1 MKKMRII
8 MLATMI
14 GFGVLAI
21 STQAQHI
28 DSTRIESNFYQSI
41 RANQVDSYITF
52 GQGFG
57 NLEPLI
63 FEGLISPYF
72 LLRTSRNARWG
83 ATVSP
88 AIMLRMEAEKSFPV
102 RAPSYMP
109 NISFYHQISKTS
121 NQVKYVFL
129 TLMHHSNGQDD
140 NFMNDDGTYNTQS
153 GDFSTNM
160 IEVGAFF
167 NKAVLPFTNTREYFR
182 TSVEYHIN
190 VARSPELEG
199 VYSFLR
205 WHNSIRIFRFPL
217 PKSTLKWLEDKTQL
231 PEVQTNIKTTWMFG
245 EVNNTSFFDLE
256 ERFNLSLTISYR
268 PQVLN
273 DVSFFVSFYT
283 GKDYYNMQFMRR
295 INVLRFGLQA
305 YTFK

>member
-1 MKKMRII
+1 MKKTRVIV
-8 MLATMI
+8 LAAVL
-14 GFGVLAI
+14 GFGVLPI
-21 STQAQHI
+21 NTQAQHI
-28 DSTRIESNFYQSI
+28 DSTRIESGFFQSI

-57 NLEPLI
+57 NVEPLI

-83 ATVSP
+83 ATISP
-88 AIMLRMEAEKSFPV
+88 AIRLRMEAKESFPI

-109 NISFYHQISKTS
+109 NITFYHQISRE
-121 NQVKYVFL
+121 NDDIKYLFMSLV
-129 TLMHHSNGQDD
+129 HHSNGQDG
-140 NFMNDDGTYNTQS
+140 NFKNDDGTYNVQS

-167 NKAVLPFTNTREYFR
+167 NKTVLPFTNTREYFQS
-182 TSVEYHIN
+182 SVEYHLN
-190 VARSPELEG
+190 VARSEELEG

-205 WHNSIRIFRFPL
+205 WHNNIRIFRFPL

-245 EVNNTSFFDLE
+245 DVNNATFFDLAE
-256 ERFNLSLTISYR
+256 HLNLSFTISYR

-273 DVSFFVSFYT
+273 DVSFFVTFYT
-283 GKDYYNMQFMRR
+283 GKDYYNMHFARR
-295 INVLRFGLQA
+295 IQVLQFGLQA
-305 YTFK
+305 YAIK

>member
-1 MKKMRII
+1 MRVILFAA
-8 MLATMI
+8 ML
-14 GFGVLAI
+14 GFGAIAI
-21 STQAQHI
+21 STQAQPI
-28 DSTRIESNFYQSI
+28 DSTRIESGFFQSI

-129 TLMHHSNGQDD
+129 TLMHHSNGQEG
-140 NFMNDDGTYNTQS
+140 NFMNDDGTYNTQT

-160 IEVGAFF
+160 VEFGAFF

-182 TSVEYHIN
+182 TSVE
-190 VARSPELEG
+190 
-199 VYSFLR
+199 
-205 WHNSIRIFRFPL
+205 
-217 PKSTLKWLEDKTQL
+217 
-231 PEVQTNIKTTWMFG
+231 
-245 EVNNTSFFDLE
+245 
-256 ERFNLSLTISYR
+256 
-268 PQVLN
+268 
-273 DVSFFVSFYT
+273 
-283 GKDYYNMQFMRR
+283 
-295 INVLRFGLQA
+295 
-305 YTFK
+305 

>member
-1 MKKMRII
+1 MRVILFAA
-8 MLATMI
+8 ML
-14 GFGVLAI
+14 GFGAIAI
-21 STQAQHI
+21 STQAQPI
-28 DSTRIESNFYQSI
+28 DSTRIESGFFQSI

-109 NISFYHQISKTS
+109 NISFYQQISKTS

-129 TLMHHSNGQDD
+129 TLMHHSNGQEG
-140 NFMNDDGTYNTQS
+140 NFMNDDGTYNTQT

-160 IEVGAFF
+160 VEFGAFF

-199 VYSFLR
+199 IYSFLR
-205 WHNSIRIFRFPL
+205 WHNNVRIFRFPL
-217 PKSTLKWLEDKTQL
+217 PKSTLKWLGDRPQT
-231 PEVQTNIKTTWMFG
+231 PEIQTSIKTTWMFG
-245 EVNNTSFFDLE
+245 EVNNTSFFDLA
-256 ERFNLSLTISYR
+256 ERLNFSLTISYR
-268 PQVLN
+268 PLVLN
-273 DVSFFVSFYT
+273 DVSFFVNFYS
-283 GKDYYNMQFMRR
+283 GKDYYNMQFARR
-295 INVLRFGLQA
+295 IQVLRFGLQA
-305 YTFK
+305 YALK